1 MPTPEIAAML
11 AEAESARQEFN
22 QLLQEVLD
30 DARDIALG
38 YGIGLA
44 NNRIHI
50 PVVEH
55 GLSR

>member
-1 MPTPEIAAML
+1 ML
-11 AEAESARQEFN
+11 TEAERLRFEFN

-44 NNRIHI
+44 NNRTHV
-50 PVVEH
+50 PAVEH